1 MYKTDEMWYVGMYGC
16 NHGAMG
22 EEKGA
27 FLRATDP
34 VDDPSMAV
42 NWEERKGDGPWE
54 PADGL
59 SVICTPTPGPTTT
72 SAPSFS
78 AAPTSAPTVPAPTPA
93 EECIPCTS
101 SWGEGGTFLDRK
113 EGACPVQSGGHIYW
127 KCSADLDWTE
137 VFKGIEPEQYE
148 CTCPGNRRKLRFGY
162 SAEVG
167 CCIDLNKIEYTPP

>member
-1 MYKTDEMWYVGMYGC
+1 MQRIR
-16 NHGAMG
+16 A
-22 EEKGA
+22 A
-27 FLRATDP
+27 ALLRGVHPARSSARQRGNRQQTRHTLCTREP
-34 VDDPSMAV
+34 
-42 NWEERKGDGPWE
+42 RGGGP
-54 PADGL
+54 
-59 SVICTPTPGPTTT
+59 
-72 SAPSFS
+72 
-78 AAPTSAPTVPAPTPA
+78 PAP
-93 EECIPCTS
+93 
-101 SWGEGGTFLDRK
+101 K